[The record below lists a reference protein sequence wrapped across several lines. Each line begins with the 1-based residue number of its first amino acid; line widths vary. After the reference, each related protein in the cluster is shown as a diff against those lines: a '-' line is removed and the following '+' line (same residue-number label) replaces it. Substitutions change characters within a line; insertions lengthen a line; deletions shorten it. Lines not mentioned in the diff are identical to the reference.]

1 MSKLSTNLISK
12 KFTVTCELN
21 PPKGINLEKLFKK
34 AELLKERVVAINIT
48 DSAGSNMTMA
58 PIAVSHL
65 LNNRGIE
72 PILQITGRDRNRIAI
87 QADLIAASTLGI
99 TNILTMSGDPP
110 KHGDHPDAKPVFDLN
125 STQVL
130 DAMRAMQAGKDLGGN
145 SLEGNPEFFRG
156 AVVNPGA
163 KDLETEFVKMEEK
176 VASGAQFFQTQAIFE
191 PAALEKFMVTAKKF
205 NVPILAGIIVLKST
219 KMANYLNSYLPGISI
234 PKNIIKSL
242 ELSDRDAIKK
252 ESVSITANIIKEIR
266 NMCDGIHVMA
276 IGWENMIPNI
286 LDESNI
292 NN

>member
-110 KHGDHPDAKPVFDLN
+110 KHGDHPEAKPVFDLN

>member
-1 MSKLSTNLISK
+1 LSKLSTNLISK

-110 KHGDHPDAKPVFDLN
+110 RHGDHPEAKPVFDLN

-130 DAMRAMQAGKDLGGN
+130 DAMKAMQAGKDLGGN

-191 PAALEKFMVTAKKF
+191 PDALEKFMVTAKKF

-234 PKNIIKSL
+234 PENIIKSL

-292 NN
+292 TN

>member
-110 KHGDHPDAKPVFDLN
+110 KHGDHPEAKPVFDLN
-125 STQVL
+125 STQIL
-130 DAMRAMQAGKDLGGN
+130 DSMKAMQAGKDLGGN

-176 VASGAQFFQTQAIFE
+176 IASGAQFFQTQAIFE
-191 PAALEKFMVTAKKF
+191 PDALEKFMVTAKKF

>member
-1 MSKLSTNLISK
+1 
-12 KFTVTCELN
+12 LN

-110 KHGDHPDAKPVFDLN
+110 KHGDHPEAKPVFDLN

-191 PAALEKFMVTAKKF
+191 PDALEKFMVTAKKF

>member
-110 KHGDHPDAKPVFDLN
+110 KHGDHPEAKPVFDLN
-125 STQVL
+125 STQIL
-130 DAMRAMQAGKDLGGN
+130 DSMKAMQAGKDLGGN

-176 VASGAQFFQTQAIFE
+176 IASGAQFFQTQAIFE
-191 PAALEKFMVTAKKF
+191 PDALEKFMITAKKF

>member
-1 MSKLSTNLISK
+1 MSKLSTNLQSG

-34 AELLKERVVAINIT
+34 ADMLKKRVVAINIT

-65 LNNRGIE
+65 LNHRGIE

-87 QADLIAASTLGI
+87 QADLIAASALGI

-110 KHGDHPDAKPVFDLN
+110 QHGDHPEAKPVFDLN

-130 DAMRAMQAGKDLGGN
+130 DAMKSMQTGKDLGKN
-145 SLEGNPEFFRG
+145 ALEGNPEFFRG

-176 VASGAQFFQTQAIFE
+176 VSSGAQFFQTQAIFE
-191 PAALEKFMVTAKKF
+191 PDALEKFMITAKKF
-205 NVPILAGIIVLKST
+205 DVPILAGIIVLKST

-234 PKNIIKSL
+234 PENIIKSL
-242 ELSDRDAIKK
+242 DLSDRDAIKK
-252 ESVSITANIIKEIR
+252 ESISITANIIKEIQD
-266 NMCDGIHVMA
+266 MCDGIHVMA
-276 IGWENMIPNI
+276 IGWENTIPNI
-286 LDESNI
+286 LDESKI
-292 NN
+292 I

>member
-1 MSKLSTNLISK
+1 MSKLSTNLQTG

-21 PPKGINLEKLFKK
+21 PPKGINLEKLFNK
-34 AELLKERVVAINIT
+34 ADMLKERVVAINIT

-65 LNNRGIE
+65 LNQRGIE

-87 QADLIAASTLGI
+87 QADLIAANTLGI
-99 TNILTMSGDPP
+99 TNVLTMSGDPP
-110 KHGDHPDAKPVFDLN
+110 KHGDHPEAKPVFDLN

-130 DAMRAMQAGKDLGGN
+130 DAMKAMQTGKDLGGN
-145 SLEGNPEFFRG
+145 ALESNPEFFRG

-191 PAALEKFMVTAKKF
+191 PDALEKFMATAKNF
-205 NVPILAGIIVLKST
+205 NVPILAGIIVLKSA

-234 PKNIIKSL
+234 PENMIKSL
-242 ELSDRDAIKK
+242 DLSNRDAIKK
-252 ESVSITANIIKEIR
+252 ESISITANIIKEIR
-266 NMCDGIHVMA
+266 EMCDGIHIMA

-292 NN
+292 SN

>member
-12 KFTVTCELN
+12 KFIVTCELN

-110 KHGDHPDAKPVFDLN
+110 KHGDHPEAKPVFDLN

-191 PAALEKFMVTAKKF
+191 PDALEKFMVTAKKF

>member
-1 MSKLSTNLISK
+1 LSKLSTNLISK

-110 KHGDHPDAKPVFDLN
+110 KHGDHPEAKPVFDLN

-191 PAALEKFMVTAKKF
+191 PDALEKFMVTAKKF

>member
-110 KHGDHPDAKPVFDLN
+110 KHGDHPEAKPVFDLN

-191 PAALEKFMVTAKKF
+191 PDALEKFMVTAKKF

>member
-1 MSKLSTNLISK
+1 VSKLSTNLQSG

-21 PPKGINLEKLFKK
+21 PPKGVNLEKLFKK
-34 AELLKERVVAINIT
+34 ADMLNERVVAINIT

-58 PIAVSHL
+58 PIALSHL
-65 LNNRGIE
+65 LNHRGIE

-99 TNILTMSGDPP
+99 TNVLTMSGDPP
-110 KHGDHPDAKPVFDLN
+110 KHGDHPEAKPVFDLN
-125 STQVL
+125 STQIL
-130 DAMRAMQAGKDLGGN
+130 DAMKAMEAGKDLGGN
-145 SLEGNPEFFRG
+145 DLESNPEFFRG

-163 KDLETEFVKMEEK
+163 KDLETEFIKMEEK

-191 PAALEKFMVTAKKF
+191 PDALGKFMETAKNF

-234 PKNIIKSL
+234 PENIIKSL
-242 ELSDRDAIKK
+242 DLNDRDAIKK

-266 NMCDGIHVMA
+266 EMCDGIHIMA
-276 IGWENMIPNI
+276 IGWENMIPSI
-286 LDESNI
+286 LDESHISN
-292 NN
+292 

>member
-1 MSKLSTNLISK
+1 
-12 KFTVTCELN
+12 LN

-110 KHGDHPDAKPVFDLN
+110 KHGDHPEAKPVFDLN

>member
-176 VASGAQFFQTQAIFE
+176 IASGAQFFQTQAIFE
-191 PAALEKFMVTAKKF
+191 PDALEKFMITAKKF

-266 NMCDGIHVMA
+266 NMCDGIHIMA

>member
-1 MSKLSTNLISK
+1 MSKLSTNLQSG

-21 PPKGINLEKLFKK
+21 PPKGVNLEKLFKK
-34 AELLKERVVAINIT
+34 ADMLNERVVAINIT

-58 PIAVSHL
+58 PIALSHL
-65 LNNRGIE
+65 LNHRGIE

-99 TNILTMSGDPP
+99 TNVLTMSGDPP
-110 KHGDHPDAKPVFDLN
+110 KHGDHPEAKPVFDLN
-125 STQVL
+125 STQIL
-130 DAMRAMQAGKDLGGN
+130 DAMKAMVAGKDLGGN
-145 SLEGNPEFFRG
+145 DLESNPEFFRG

-191 PAALEKFMVTAKKF
+191 PDALGKFMETAKNF

-234 PKNIIKSL
+234 PENIIKSL
-242 ELSDRDAIKK
+242 DLNDRDAIKK

-266 NMCDGIHVMA
+266 EMCDGIHIMA

-286 LDESNI
+286 LDESHISN
-292 NN
+292 